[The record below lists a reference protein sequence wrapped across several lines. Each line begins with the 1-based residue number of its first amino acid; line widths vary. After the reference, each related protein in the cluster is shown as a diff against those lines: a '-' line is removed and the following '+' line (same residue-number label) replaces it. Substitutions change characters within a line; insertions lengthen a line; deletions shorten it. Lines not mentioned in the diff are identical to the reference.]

1 MVDMVCRL
9 NLVNGRHGERVQ
21 KITDENGRRDMVRP
35 ATDWH
40 LASAAVFRTLCA
52 LCSIVV

>member
-21 KITDENGRRDMVRP
+21 KITDENGRHDMVRP